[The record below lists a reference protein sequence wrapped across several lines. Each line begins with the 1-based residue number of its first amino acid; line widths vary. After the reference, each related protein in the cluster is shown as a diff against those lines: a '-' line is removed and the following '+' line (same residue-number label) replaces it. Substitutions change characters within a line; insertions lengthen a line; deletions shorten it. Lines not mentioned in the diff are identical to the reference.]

1 MINGV
6 SRKFIQIWAA
16 PLLTIGALLV
26 PLFLLIPYAASYGS
40 FKRSLGMLIY
50 SLCNFGG
57 NKGEGRALDYS
68 YCLLVPPIV
77 LYLIY
82 LKKDEIVRLPLEGS
96 RWGLLVLLIGFFVY
110 WFGIRAEM
118 QYFGYASIQILLAG
132 VVLWFWGVPLFRKL
146 LFPWGFCLFA
156 WPMPFLDPIIALRM
170 RVIMNELA
178 HHLLSIVGIP
188 NVQSGTA
195 LYSAPDPIAGLAMG
209 ARFQIDIADPCSGI
223 RSLFAL
229 LMFSAL
235 FAYLFV
241 PRLWQQWT
249 LFLAAFPLAIVGN
262 VCRVV
267 LLVFGCLLFGA
278 PFAIGTDDAPS
289 NYHEGCGFAIYAVAL
304 GLEFLLAEIMM
315 RIWGRTKA
323 PEKMSAPA

>member
-6 SRKFIQIWAA
+6 SRKFLQTWGA

-26 PLFLLIPYAASYGS
+26 PLFLLIPYAASYGGY
-40 FKRSLGMLIY
+40 KRSLGALIY
-50 SLCNFGG
+50 SLCKFGDSTPQTA
-57 NKGEGRALDYS
+57 ALDYS

-77 LYLIY
+77 IYLIY
-82 LKKDEIVRLPLEGS
+82 LKKDEIVRLPLQGS
-96 RWGLLVLLIGFFVY
+96 WWGLAVLLFGFFVY

-118 QYFGYASIQILLAG
+118 QYFGYAAIQILLAG
-132 VVLWFWGVPLFRKL
+132 VLLWFWGVPLFRKL
-146 LFPWGFCLFA
+146 IFPWAFCLFA
-156 WPMPFLDPIIALRM
+156 WPMPFLDPIIAFRM
-170 RVIMNELA
+170 RIIMNELA
-178 HHLLSIVGIP
+178 HHLLNIVGIP
-188 NVQSGTA
+188 NIQSGTA
-195 LYSAPDPIAGLAMG
+195 LFSAPDAAAGLAMG

-241 PRLWQQWT
+241 PRLWQQWV

-267 LLVFGCLLFGA
+267 LLVLGCLLFGA
-278 PFAIGTDDAPS
+278 PFAIGTEAEPS
-289 NYHEGCGFAIYAVAL
+289 SYHEGCGFAIYAVAL

-315 RIWGRTKA
+315 RIWGRTKT
-323 PEKMSAPA
+323 PAPAPVPV